1 MANFTTASPTIN
13 AAIAS
18 SATNG
23 MMQRMFYLRMGS
35 TITAATT
42 GSGAVTIMRG
52 TQRPQMPSN
61 GTGVNGFIATNAWGF
76 NNVTNTVMMY
86 GLEYELGSLA
96 VSGNTFTDGVAMPT
110 KTVRGASI
118 TTAASLVFATVTTGV
133 TATTPTLTITYTDQD
148 GNTGNTA
155 SLTLPTSPVANSGFY
170 VTPHLASGDTGIR
183 DVTNISISTGTA
195 GTIKVYGVLPLMIS
209 SQASSNLGLATVLN
223 SFNAT
228 IVPYLIE
235 PNEYIGFYRFGST
248 GAGEFYAGFNLT
260 PETT

>member
-23 MMQRMFYLRMGS
+23 MMQRMYYIRMGS
-35 TITAATT
+35 ATTAATAT
-42 GSGAVTIMRG
+42 SGSVSVMRG

-61 GTGVNGFIATNAWGF
+61 GSGVSGFIAANAWGF
-76 NNVTNTVMMY
+76 NNLVNTGLIY

-96 VSGNTFTDGVAMPT
+96 VSGNTFTDGVTMPT

-118 TTAASLVFATVTTGV
+118 TTAASLIFAVATVAV

-148 GNTGNTA
+148 GNTGQTA
-155 SLTLPTSPVANSGFY
+155 TLTLPTGPVINTGFY

-183 DVTNISISTGTA
+183 DVTNMSISTGTA
-195 GTIKVYGVLPLMIS
+195 GTIKVYGVLPLMMSTGPSTNVGIV
-209 SQASSNLGLATVLN
+209 NVLSPFN
-223 SFNAT
+223 ST

-248 GAGEFYAGFNLT
+248 VAGEIYAGFNLV

>member
-23 MMQRMFYLRMGS
+23 MMQRLFYMRQ
-35 TITAATT
+35 TAVITNATT
-42 GSGAVTIMRG
+42 TSGGVTLIRLP
-52 TQRPQMPSN
+52 QRPQMPTN
-61 GTGVNGFIATNAWGF
+61 GSGVSGFIAANAWGF
-76 NNVTNTVMMY
+76 SNISNSGVLF

-118 TTAASLVFATVTTGV
+118 TTAASLVFAVATVAV
-133 TATTPTLTITYTDQD
+133 TATTPVLTITYTDQD
-148 GNTGNTA
+148 GNTGQTA
-155 SLTLPTSPVANSGFY
+155 TLTLPTSPVINTGFY

-183 DVTNISISTGTA
+183 DITNISISTGTA

-209 SQASSNLGLATVLN
+209 TQPANQAAIATVLSPFN
-223 SFNAT
+223 ST

-235 PNEYIGFYRFGST
+235 PNEYIGFYRYGGTTTS
-248 GAGEFYAGFNLT
+248 EVYAGFNLV

>member
-13 AAIAS
+13 AAIS
-18 SATNG
+18 STATNG
-23 MMQRMFYLRMGS
+23 MMQRMYYIRTTG
-35 TITAATT
+35 TTTAATVA
-42 GSGAVTIMRG
+42 SGGVSIVRG
-52 TQRPQMPSN
+52 TQRPQMPTN
-61 GTGVNGFIATNAWGF
+61 GSGVSGFIAANAWGF
-76 NNVTNTVMMY
+76 NNLGSASIIY

-96 VSGNTFTDGVAMPT
+96 VSGNAFTDGVTMPT

-118 TTAASLVFATVTTGV
+118 TTAASLVFAVATVAV

-148 GNTGNTA
+148 GNTGQTA
-155 SLTLPTSPVANSGFY
+155 TLTLPTSPVANTGFY

-195 GTIKVYGVLPLMIS
+195 GTIKIYGVLPLMIS
-209 SQASSNLGLATVLN
+209 AQASANVGIANVLTPFN
-223 SFNAT
+223 ST
-228 IVPYLIE
+228 MVPYLIE

-248 GAGEFYAGFNLT
+248 AAGEIYAGFNLV

>member
-1 MANFTTASPTIN
+1 MANFTTATPTIN
-13 AAIAS
+13 AAISAV
-18 SATNG
+18 ATNG
-23 MMQRMFYLRMGS
+23 MMQRMYYLRMAS
-35 TITAATT
+35 AVTAATT
-42 GSGAVTIMRG
+42 ASGGVSCARG
-52 TQRPQMPSN
+52 TIRPQMPSN
-61 GTGVNGFIATNAWGF
+61 GTGVSGFIAANAWGF
-76 NNVTNTVMMY
+76 SNTNISGLIY

-118 TTAASLVFATVTTGV
+118 TTAASLVFAVATVAV

-155 SLTLPTSPVANSGFY
+155 TLTLPTSPAVNSAFY

-183 DVTNISISTGTA
+183 DITNMSISTGSA

-209 SQASSNLGLATVLN
+209 TQTLAIPNTLSILN
-223 SFNAT
+223 APL
-228 IVPYLIE
+228 VPYLIE

-248 GAGEFYAGFNLT
+248 SAGEAWAGFCLV

>member
-23 MMQRMFYLRMGS
+23 MMIRTFYSRLASG
-35 TITAATT
+35 TTTAATAT
-42 GSGAVTIMRG
+42 SGGVTALRLPL
-52 TQRPQMPSN
+52 RPQMPTN
-61 GTGVNGFIATNAWGF
+61 GTGVSGFIATNIWA
-76 NNVTNTVMMY
+76 TNGIANTGIIV

-110 KTVRGASI
+110 KTVRGTSI
-118 TTAASLVFATVTTGV
+118 TTAASIIFAVVTVAV
-133 TATTPTLTITYTDQD
+133 TATTPVLTITYTDQD

-155 SLTLPTSPVANSGFY
+155 TLTLPTSPLINTAFY

-183 DVTNISISTGTA
+183 DITNISISTGTA
-195 GTIKVYGVLPLMIS
+195 GTIKVYGILPLTIS
-209 SQASSNLGLATVLN
+209 TSANAAISAGLTCMNSS
-223 SFNAT
+223 

-235 PNEYIGFYRFGST
+235 PNEYIGFYRFGAT
-248 GAGEFYAGFNLT
+248 TATELYAGFALV

>member
-1 MANFTTASPTIN
+1 MPNFTTASPTIN
-13 AAIAS
+13 AAIS
-18 SATNG
+18 STATNG

-35 TITAATT
+35 TVTAATT

-52 TQRPQMPSN
+52 NQRPQMPSN
-61 GTGVNGFIATNAWGF
+61 GSGVSGFIAANAWGF
-76 NNVTNTVMMY
+76 NNVVNTGLVY

-118 TTAASLVFATVTTGV
+118 TTAASLVFAVATVAV

-148 GNTGNTA
+148 GNTGQTA
-155 SLTLPTSPVANSGFY
+155 TLTLPTSPTVNTGFY

-209 SQASSNLGLATVLN
+209 TGQSTNVGLATVLN
-223 SFNAT
+223 PLNST

-235 PNEYIGFYRFGST
+235 PNEYIGFYRFGNT
-248 GAGEFYAGFNLT
+248 AAGEIYAGFNLV

>member
-18 SATNG
+18 SSTNG
-23 MMQRMFYLRMGS
+23 MMQRMYYVRMGN
-35 TITAATT
+35 TTTAATVA
-42 GSGAVTIMRG
+42 SGAVSISRG

-61 GTGVNGFIATNAWGF
+61 GAGVSGFVAANAWGF
-76 NNVTNTVMMY
+76 TNVGTSGLLY

-96 VSGNTFTDGVAMPT
+96 VSGNVFTDGVAMPT

-118 TTAASLVFATVTTGV
+118 TTAASLVFAVATVAV

-148 GNTGNTA
+148 GNTGQTA
-155 SLTLPTSPVANSGFY
+155 TLTLPTSPVINTGFY
-170 VTPHLASGDTGIR
+170 VTPHLSSGDTGIR
-183 DVTNISISTGTA
+183 DITNISISTGTA

-209 SQASSNLGLATVLN
+209 TQASSSVGMATVLSPFN
-223 SFNAT
+223 ST

-248 GAGEFYAGFNLT
+248 GAAEIYAGFNLV

>member
-23 MMQRMFYLRMGS
+23 MMQRMYYIRMS
-35 TITAATT
+35 SSITAATAA
-42 GSGAVTIMRG
+42 SGAVSVMRG

-61 GTGVNGFIATNAWGF
+61 GSGVSGFIATNAWGF
-76 NNVTNTVMMY
+76 NNLVNTGLIY

-110 KTVRGASI
+110 KTVRNASI
-118 TTAASLVFATVTTGV
+118 TTAASLIFAVATVAV
-133 TATTPTLTITYTDQD
+133 TATTPVLTITYTNQD
-148 GNTGNTA
+148 GNTGQTA
-155 SLTLPTSPVANSGFY
+155 TLTLPTSPVINTGFY

-183 DVTNISISTGTA
+183 DVTNMSISTGTA
-195 GTIKVYGVLPLMIS
+195 GTIKVYGVLPLMMSTGS
-209 SQASSNLGLATVLN
+209 SANVGIANVLSPFN
-223 SFNAT
+223 ST

-248 GAGEFYAGFNLT
+248 GTGEIFAGFNLV